1 MAMGQMVTMNMSA
14 DACAAPANQSAAMTM
29 SASRGIILDTAV
41 LAVSFLF
48 DVLLGVSALA
58 VRILLPRRANP

>member
-1 MAMGQMVTMNMSA
+1 MAMNQMFTMNMSA
-14 DACAAPANQSAAMTM
+14 DACTAPAYQSAAMTM
-29 SASRGIILDTAV
+29 SAPRGTILGTAG